1 MIITSFFFIF
11 NFMINKRIVLGSGS
25 PRRKELIASLGVP
38 FRIEIKS
45 IDETVPST
53 IPIEQAALYLAQQK
67 ALPLIDSIVKDEVLL
82 TSDTI
87 VLHDNTI
94 LGKPRDAH
102 EAKTMLET
110 LSNDCNEVITGVYLT
125 DGNHIEAFSVNTKVY
140 FKALTS
146 DEIAYYIN
154 KFQPFD
160 KAGAYGI
167 QEWIGKIGVQRIEG
181 CFYNVMGLPIAKVWE
196 KLLKFSEN

>member
-1 MIITSFFFIF
+1 
-11 NFMINKRIVLGSGS
+11 MINKRIVLGSGS